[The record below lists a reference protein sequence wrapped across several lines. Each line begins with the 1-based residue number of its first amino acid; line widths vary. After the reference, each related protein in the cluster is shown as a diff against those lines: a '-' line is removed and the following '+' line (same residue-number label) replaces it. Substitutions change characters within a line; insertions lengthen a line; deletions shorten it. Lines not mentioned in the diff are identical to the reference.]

1 MIESAQGKILFTDTE
16 LACRHCGILKL
27 APGFADKLKELR
39 LEFGLP
45 MTLSSCCRCSEH
57 NRREGGNAG
66 SFHLTENIKW
76 NVPGTCA
83 VDVIR
88 RGAEYDRKLLSTAL
102 KLGWSIGIAKTFIHL
117 DRRSDYTDLK
127 SSFIYLLT

>member
-1 MIESAQGKILFTDTE
+1 MIESAQGKILFSDKE
-16 LACRHCGILKL
+16 LACRHCGKLVL
-27 APGFADKLKELR
+27 APGFAEKLKELR

-57 NRREGGNAG
+57 NRQEGGNAG

-76 NVPGTCA
+76 KVPGTCA
-83 VDVIR
+83 IDVVR

-102 KLGWSIGIAKTFIHL
+102 TLGWSIGIAKAFIHL
-117 DRRSDYTDLK
+117 DRRSDYTGLK
-127 SSFIYLLT
+127 AALFTY

>member
-1 MIESAQGKILFTDTE
+1 
-16 LACRHCGILKL
+16 
-27 APGFADKLKELR
+27 
-39 LEFGLP
+39 

-76 NVPGTCA
+76 KVPGTCA
-83 VDVIR
+83 VDVVR

-127 SSFIYLLT
+127 AALFTY

>member
-1 MIESAQGKILFTDTE
+1 MNQLKAKSYFQTKTGPAAIAGKLV
-16 LACRHCGILKL
+16 L
-27 APGFADKLKELR
+27 APGFAEKLKELR

-57 NRREGGNAG
+57 NRQEGGNAG

-76 NVPGTCA
+76 KVPGTCA
-83 VDVIR
+83 IDVVR

-102 KLGWSIGIAKTFIHL
+102 TLGWSIGIAKTFIHL
-117 DRRSDYTDLK
+117 DRRSDYTGLK
-127 SSFIYLLT
+127 AALFTY

>member
-1 MIESAQGKILFTDTE
+1 MIESAQGKILFTDNE

-39 LEFGLP
+39 LELGLP

-76 NVPGTCA
+76 KVPGTCA
-83 VDVIR
+83 IDVVR

-102 KLGWSIGIAKTFIHL
+102 TLGWSIGIAKTFIHL

-127 SSFIYLLT
+127 AALFTY

>member
-1 MIESAQGKILFTDTE
+1 MIESAQGKILFSDKE
-16 LACRHCGILKL
+16 LACRHCGKLVL
-27 APGFADKLKELR
+27 APGFAEKLKELR

-57 NRREGGNAG
+57 NRQEGGNAG

-76 NVPGTCA
+76 KA
-83 VDVIR
+83 IDVVR

-102 KLGWSIGIAKTFIHL
+102 KLGWSIGIAKAFIHL

-127 SSFIYLLT
+127 AALFTY